1 MKADVW
7 RKSGSGPKAERP
19 VLVGNIQIA
28 VEPACPVKIGD
39 TGHGM
44 QDVEIGTR
52 AENLVG

>member
-44 QDVEIGTR
+44 
-52 AENLVG
+52 

>member
-7 RKSGSGPKAERP
+7 RKSGGGEAERP
-19 VLVGNIQIA
+19 ALVGNIQIA

-44 QDVEIGTR
+44 
-52 AENLVG
+52 

>member
-1 MKADVW
+1 MKADV
-7 RKSGSGPKAERP
+7 KSDQTKAERP

-44 QDVEIGTR
+44 
-52 AENLVG
+52 